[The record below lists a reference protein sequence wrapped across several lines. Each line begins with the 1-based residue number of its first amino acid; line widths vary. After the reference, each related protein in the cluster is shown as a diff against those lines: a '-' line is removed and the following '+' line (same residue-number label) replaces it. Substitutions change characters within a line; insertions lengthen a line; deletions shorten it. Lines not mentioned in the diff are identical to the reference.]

1 LDERLASWMCWVI
14 KGRKIQAWGGGSQ
27 AQRKKKKNFSLGY
40 ITLYC
45 MKPLHWEVKRVVSKI
60 DMVAQPYDLRA

>member
-1 LDERLASWMCWVI
+1 MLGNKREKDPGL
-14 KGRKIQAWGGGSQ
+14 GRGVTGTKE
-27 AQRKKKKNFSLGY
+27 KKKNFSLGY